1 MLVESKSTYNEK
13 INLYQKNRL
22 ALQFIE
28 GSTTPKVL
36 LVDDNVLIQFANKQ
50 MLENLGCKV
59 DVADNG
65 KEALE
70 LAGKNYYDLI
80 FMDISMPDFNGFEVT
95 RKIRHGE
102 YRSKEAPI
110 VALTSYADEYVKKE
124 CILSGMENM
133 FQKPISSEELAEV
146 LKTYVVF

>member
-1 MLVESKSTYNEK
+1 MLVESNLIHNENP
-13 INLYQKNRL
+13 NLYQKNRL
-22 ALQFIE
+22 AMQLIE
-28 GSTTPKVL
+28 GSSTPKIL

-50 MLENLGCKV
+50 MLEKLGCKV

-65 KEALE
+65 KEALK
-70 LAGKNYYDLI
+70 LAEKNYYDLI
-80 FMDISMPDFNGFEVT
+80 FMDISMPGLNGFEVT
-95 RKIRHGE
+95 RAIRHGE

-110 VALTSYADEYVKKE
+110 VALTSYADEYVRKE

-133 FQKPISSEELAEV
+133 FQKPISSEGLAEI